1 MNKELIEEIL
11 NTVGLESDNFENE
24 LNSGTQE
31 ALLNRM
37 PERSRSSGLTLKQF
51 HFICF
56 QNYQIV
62 SDQVVAWS
70 DANFGVGDASICA

>member
-37 PERSRSSGLTLKQF
+37 PERSRSSGLTLK
-51 HFICF
+51 
-56 QNYQIV
+56 
-62 SDQVVAWS
+62 
-70 DANFGVGDASICA
+70 